1 MNVNEMDFQKLHLA
15 PKPVQFLVALVL
27 AALMVV
33 AGYFV
38 LFQEQYENF
47 QAAQTKEEELKTEYK
62 NLTVETASLQIL
74 EQELQEIEQS
84 IQALIKQLP
93 VTSEIPSLIQ
103 ELYQAAS
110 RNDLTMST
118 VVPKPPVAEDA
129 NIQRLPF
136 TISVVGSYERLS
148 QFLRDIGKMSRIVTL
163 SNINIS
169 NPEDAQGKNKDK
181 LLLKAVASTYKAVDA
196 PPQAASDASGAASSP
211 DAQ

>member
-1 MNVNEMDFQKLHLA
+1 MNMNEMDFQKLHLA
-15 PKPVQFLVALVL
+15 PKPVQFLVALLL

-38 LFQEQYENF
+38 FFQEQYDTF
-47 QAAQTKEEELKTEYK
+47 QEAQAKEEQLKTEYK
-62 NLTVETASLQIL
+62 DLAVQTASLEVLQK
-74 EQELQEIEQS
+74 ELAEIESS
-84 IQALIKQLP
+84 IQRLIKQLP
-93 VTSEIPSLIQ
+93 VSSEIPSLIQ

-118 VVPKPPVAEDA
+118 VIPKPPVAEDA

-136 TISVVGSYERLS
+136 TISVVGSYERLA

-163 SNINIS
+163 SNIQIS
-169 NPEDAQGKNKDK
+169 YPDDSQGKNKDK

-196 PPQAASDASGAASSP
+196 APQAASDASGAASSP